1 MSTAE
6 LLPTDHTRG
15 RTWSRRVSGATGAV
29 FVILTIAGNS
39 LTESV
44 IEPSVE
50 PGPAKALEDFAVKAA
65 SGTAQVGL
73 ALELLGFV
81 ALTVFIGVLLD
92 TLRRKHALGL
102 AGIVAAVAAV
112 IMLAVKLASAA
123 PYLAGLAYHPVLT
136 PDTALALSLTNGA
149 GFVLCWLPFAV
160 FVTAAALALHNAGML
175 GRLGTAAGLL
185 IGGLGIVAALV
196 GVVNM
201 ASATPVPFLLGC
213 LWTLAAS
220 IKTAATVQN

>member
-1 MSTAE
+1 MSTTE
-6 LLPTDHTRG
+6 LLPTDQPQG
-15 RTWSRRVSGATGAV
+15 RTWICRVSSATGAA
-29 FVILTIAGNS
+29 FVILTFAGNS

-44 IEPSVE
+44 IETASQPS
-50 PGPAKALEDFAVKAA
+50 PSKALEDFTAKAA
-65 SGTAQVGL
+65 SGAAQAGL

-92 TLRRKHALGL
+92 TLRRRHALGL
-102 AGIVAAVAAV
+102 SGIVAAVAAA
-112 IMLAVKLASAA
+112 IMLSVKLASAA
-123 PYLAGLAYHPVLT
+123 PYLAGLAHHAALT

-160 FVTAAALALHNAGML
+160 FVAAAALALRHAGML

-185 IGGLGIVAALV
+185 IGGLGIVAALWGMV
-196 GVVNM
+196 DM
-201 ASATPVPFLLGC
+201 ASAMPVPFLLGC

-220 IKTAATVQN
+220 LKIAAVRN